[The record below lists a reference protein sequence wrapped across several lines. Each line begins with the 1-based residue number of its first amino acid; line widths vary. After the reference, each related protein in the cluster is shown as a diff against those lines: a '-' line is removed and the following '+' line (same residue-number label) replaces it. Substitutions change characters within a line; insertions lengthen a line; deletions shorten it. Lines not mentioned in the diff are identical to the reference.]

1 MLTVTMYDEH
11 LQHRGQILSPKVQ
24 AVMRKNQPDTFV
36 IDVVGEALK
45 TANRIMP
52 GWWLTARDGD
62 IEISGPV
69 TAFHRT
75 AKGSEL
81 TLEITVT

>member
-1 MLTVTMYDEH
+1 MYDEH

-62 IEISGPV
+62 MKFPALSPPF
-69 TAFHRT
+69 TARQKARSSH
-75 AKGSEL
+75 
-81 TLEITVT
+81 